1 MDSQERYLFS
11 TDYEKGVSM
20 IYLNKML
27 VSDSTAPFVK
37 IQKFLF
43 EGVFD
48 VAITPDDNYLY
59 VSDTIRGFYVINI
72 SLLYS

>member
-1 MDSQERYLFS
+1 
-11 TDYEKGVSM
+11 M
-20 IYLNKML
+20 IYLSKML
-27 VSDSTAPFVK
+27 DVNSTEPYVK

-48 VAITPDDNYLY
+48 LAITPDNNFLY

-72 SLLYS
+72 TLLYI